1 VNDDDSA
8 TPLRAERGRFVHRL
22 SGRSAGPAVWAKRR
36 VLTALLVLCVLLS
49 ALLVTGVLATVRLYH
64 SAENR
69 YIGVV
74 FPLTT
79 LTRDVVLQMEQEET
93 GTRGYMLTTSR
104 RSLAPYFAGRKSV
117 LADLRQITVLTRGQP
132 VLAARMREITQ
143 EVTEL
148 HGYYDRL
155 IVFVADGLL
164 GQRRAR
170 QEVFD
175 GEELAARF
183 SHTTSLMQND
193 IERLVQTTRNQQRV
207 TFNRSLGALGVGG
220 FLALAIAGTLLIN
233 VPERL
238 RLLYAAGEKARLQA
252 EQGANAAR
260 ALAHVS
266 DAVLLVDEAG
276 SIRYWNAAAE
286 RLFGRATTDAVG
298 RRADAVVPDHRR
310 MLEAGQSD
318 DSFVPVTIDNV
329 ERWLAPTLTSF
340 EGGSVL
346 TVRDAT
352 AGYRLERARSDFV
365 ATASHELRT
374 PLTSIYGG
382 IRTINARGDDL
393 DPEQRERLLRLIEQ
407 ESAQLAHIVDQL
419 LISTRLDHHELRL
432 NETDCDLR
440 SLCAEVVDTA
450 RMRAPD
456 AMTLTLDAR
465 QILRPLRCDESLLRQ
480 VLVNLIDNAIKY
492 SADGGEA
499 KVRLSEESGRA
510 RIEVEDQGPGIAP
523 AEHERIFDKF
533 YRLDAAM
540 SSGVGGSGL
549 GLYISRAIVTEMGGT
564 LTVRS
569 TLGAGSTFTVTL
581 PYHDGLGRRDAA

>member
-1 VNDDDSA
+1 VNGDVA
-8 TPLRAERGRFVHRL
+8 TTLRAQRGRFVHRL
-22 SGRSAGPAVWAKRR
+22 SGRTAGPAALAKRR
-36 VLTALLVLCVLLS
+36 VLAALLVLCVLLS
-49 ALLVTGVLATVRLYH
+49 ALLATGVLATVRLYH

-104 RSLAPYFAGRKSV
+104 RSLAPYFAGRKGV
-117 LADLRQITVLTRGQP
+117 LADLRQIRALTRGQP
-132 VLAARMREITQ
+132 VLSARMRVITQ
-143 EVTEL
+143 EVIAL

-164 GQRRAR
+164 GQQRAR

-175 GEELAARF
+175 GEQLAARF
-183 SHTTSLMQND
+183 RDSTSLMQND
-193 IERLVQTTRNQQRV
+193 IGRLLQTTRDQQHM
-207 TFNRSLGALGVGG
+207 TFDRSLGALGIGG

-238 RLLYAAGEKARLQA
+238 RLLYAAEEKARVQA

-286 RLFGRATTDAVG
+286 RLFGRTTSEAVG
-298 RRADAVVPDHRR
+298 RRANVVVPDYER

-318 DSFVPVTIDNV
+318 DSFVPVTIDDV
-329 ERWLAPTLTSF
+329 ERWLAPTLSSF

-352 AGYRLERARSDFV
+352 AGYLLERARSDFV

-382 IRTINARGDDL
+382 IRTLNARGDEL
-393 DPEQRERLLRLIEQ
+393 DPAQRERLLHLIEQ

-419 LISTRLDHHELRL
+419 LISTRLDRRELHL
-432 NETDCDLR
+432 NETDCELS
-440 SLCAEVVDTA
+440 SLCEEVVDAA
-450 RMRAPD
+450 RLRAPE
-456 AMTLTLDAR
+456 AIKLTLDAR
-465 QILRPLRCDESLLRQ
+465 RPLRPLRVDESLLRQ

-492 SADGGEA
+492 SADGRETT
-499 KVRLSEESGRA
+499 VRLSEESGQI
-510 RIEVEDQGPGIAP
+510 RIDVVDQGPGIAS
-523 AEHERIFDKF
+523 AEHKRIFDKF

-564 LTVRS
+564 LTVHS

-581 PYHDGLGRRDAA
+581 PYHDGLGRQNAA

>member
-1 VNDDDSA
+1 VNRDVSVA
-8 TPLRAERGRFVHRL
+8 TLRAERGRFVHRL
-22 SGRSAGPAVWAKRR
+22 SGRTAGPAVWAKRR
-36 VLTALLVLCVLLS
+36 VLTALLVLCVLLG

-74 FPLTT
+74 FPLTMR
-79 LTRDVVLQMEQEET
+79 TRDVVLQMEQEEN

-104 RSLAPYFAGRKSV
+104 RSLGPYFAGRKSV
-117 LADLRQITVLTRGQP
+117 LEDLRHITALTRGQP
-132 VLAARMREITQ
+132 VLSARLREIKE
-143 EVTEL
+143 EVTAL

-155 IVFVADGLL
+155 IVFVADGSL
-164 GQRRAR
+164 GQQRAR

-175 GEELAARF
+175 GEALAARF
-183 SHTTSLMQND
+183 RHTTSLMQGD
-193 IERLVQTTRNQQRV
+193 IARFVQTTRNQQRV
-207 TFNRSLGALGVGG
+207 TFDRSLGALGVGG
-220 FLALAIAGTLLIN
+220 FLALAIAGTLLIT

-238 RLLYAAGEKARLQA
+238 RLLYAAEEKARLQA

-266 DAVLLVDEAG
+266 DAVLLVDDAG
-276 SIRYWNAAAE
+276 SIRSWNAAAE
-286 RLFGRATTDAVG
+286 RLFGNATRDAVG
-298 RRADAVVPDHRR
+298 RRADTVVPGYER
-310 MLEAGQSD
+310 MLEAARSD
-318 DSFVPVTIDNV
+318 DSFVPVTIDNA
-329 ERWLAPTLTSF
+329 ERWLAPTLSRF

-352 AGYRLERARSDFV
+352 AGYLLERARSDFV

-382 IRTINARGDDL
+382 IRTLNARGDQL
-393 DPEQRERLLRLIEQ
+393 DSAQRQRLLHLIEQ

-419 LISTRLDHHELRL
+419 LISTRLDRHELRL
-432 NETDCDLR
+432 NETDCDLQ
-440 SLCAEVVDTA
+440 SLCAAVVDAA
-450 RMRAPD
+450 RVRAPD
-456 AMTLTLDAR
+456 TVTLTLEAP

-480 VLVNLIDNAIKY
+480 VLVNLIENAMKY
-492 SADGGEA
+492 SAGDGETT
-499 KVRLSEESGRA
+499 VRLSEEAGQA
-510 RIEVEDQGPGIAP
+510 RIEVEDRGPGIAP
-523 AEHERIFDKF
+523 AERERIFDKF

-564 LTVRS
+564 LTLRS
-569 TLGAGSTFTVTL
+569 AVGAGSTFIVTL
-581 PYHDGLGRRDAA
+581 PYPDGLGRQNAA